1 MIHETKVHDAHH
13 HVQIFQQ
20 RLNKSR
26 QDLKLRVRM
35 TRALGAKLGP
45 HLHYHRVLFD
55 AVAAAA
61 DAVLVQQHARDKH
74 AFNASVKIVPV
85 VNCVGSGA
93 RSDAGIQKR
102 SDLQKYSAWVGARAL
117 NTKAD
122 DGLCFA
128 AVEERANVLR
138 QN

>member
-1 MIHETKVHDAHH
+1 MIHETEVHDAHH

-20 RLNKSR
+20 RLNKRR
-26 QDLKLRVRM
+26 QDLKLRMRM
-35 TRALGAKLGP
+35 TQSLGAKLGP

-55 AVAAAA
+55 AVATAA

-74 AFNASVKIVPV
+74 AFNASVEIVPV

-102 SDLQKYSAWVGARAL
+102 SNFQKCSARVGARAL
-117 NTKAD
+117 NAKAD
-122 DGLCFA
+122 DGLRFA
-128 AVEERANVLR
+128 TVNQRTYVLR
-138 QN
+138 QY